1 LAGSAPDVALRSAVA
16 RHGLE
21 SRVEI
26 VVDPEDG
33 DLAKL
38 YREASVLLFPSL
50 YEGFG
55 WPPLEAMRYGCP
67 VVCSNVAS
75 LPEVVDDAA
84 LLCNPADTDECAAA
98 LLRVLND
105 EMLAK
110 QLVERGY
117 RNLSRFGSREFA
129 LGLSRLYEGLAM
141 SQM

>member
-1 LAGSAPDVALRSAVA
+1 M
-16 RHGLE
+16 
-21 SRVEI
+21 
-26 VVDPEDG
+26 VVNPKDG

-84 LLCNPADTDECAAA
+84 LLCNPEDTGECASA
-98 LLRVLND
+98 LLRVLSD
-105 EMLAK
+105 DALAK

-117 RNLSRFGSREFA
+117 RNLPRFSSREFA
-129 LGLSRLYEGLAM
+129 LGLSRLYEGLST
-141 SQM
+141 SQV